1 MIRKLLLAT
10 LLFVL
15 VTPFIVLAQSLD
27 GKPYTPGVDAD
38 IDLYICSW
46 KESMPVHSHGSLV
59 EREIFGRGD
68 PLKPPSKGKVLKYMN
83 RFVFAEL
90 AMAAST
96 TPTTLK
102 GEQEV
107 FYFLSGKGVIKTA
120 KTTAD
125 LYQGV
130 AVLVPAGCEFTITN
144 TSEADQLTMYMVNEP
159 IHDGFRPNPD
169 IMVKDV
175 DASPISSSTAHWV
188 HLWRGM
194 FGTNNGLGTIEST
207 GTVSLDSMTIAHPHS
222 HEEGVEE
229 IWAAVEGESIAFI
242 GKQIRLQVPGMSFMI
257 PPDGKTPHSN
267 INTSNKLIRML
278 YIARYRDHEVRK

>member
-1 MIRKLLLAT
+1 MIRTVFL
-10 LLFVL
+10 VIL
-15 VTPFIVLAQSLD
+15 VTVLAAPCISLAQDLD
-27 GKPYTPGVDAD
+27 GNPYTPGVDAD
-38 IDLYICSW
+38 IDLYLCSW
-46 KESMPVHSHGSLV
+46 KDSMPVQSHGALV

-68 PLKPPSKGKVLKYMN
+68 PLNPPSKGKVLKYMN
-83 RFVFAEL
+83 RFVYATL
-90 AMAAST
+90 ASGGST
-96 TPTTLK
+96 RPTALK

-107 FYFLSGKGVIKTA
+107 FYFLSGRGIIKTA

-125 LYQGV
+125 IYQGV

-144 TSEADQLTMYMVNEP
+144 TSRENDLTMYLVNEP
-159 IHDGFRPNPD
+159 VPAGFRPNPD

-175 DASPISSSTAHWV
+175 DASPILSSSAHWV

-207 GTVSLDSMTIAHPHS
+207 GTVSLDPMTIAHPHS
-222 HEEGVEE
+222 HDEGVEE
-229 IWAAVEGESIAFI
+229 IWAAVSGESIAFI
-242 GKQIRLQVPGMSFMI
+242 GKQIRMQEPGMAFTV

-267 INTSNKLIRML
+267 INTSDKQILML